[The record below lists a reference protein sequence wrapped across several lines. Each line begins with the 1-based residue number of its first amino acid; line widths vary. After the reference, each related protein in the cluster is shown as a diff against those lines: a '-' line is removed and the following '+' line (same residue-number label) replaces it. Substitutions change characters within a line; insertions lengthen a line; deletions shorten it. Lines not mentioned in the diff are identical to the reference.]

1 MLYSIEWRLIVYKIN
16 EKFLISHFNIRILRS
31 LLQFACFTKISAVI
45 RGLIKVLFQLSNI
58 LTLPID
64 EKKITQRKVRYLL
77 LFYFISAFFFFKKHG
92 KLPLKISHTIVIVL
106 VILLSHPS
114 LCLKI
119 WVTFFGGS
127 YVRVFSRERRYFN
140 DTKMFHSCFNKLF
153 STRSKKTKAS
163 QFRYNKTNRMYL
175 CDKRE

>member
-1 MLYSIEWRLIVYKIN
+1 MLYSI
-16 EKFLISHFNIRILRS
+16 KFLISHFNIRILRS

-58 LTLPID
+58 LTLPND
-64 EKKITQRKVRYLL
+64 EKITKWKVKYLL
-77 LFYFISAFFFFKKHG
+77 LFYLIFVFFFFKKHG

-163 QFRYNKTNRMYL
+163 QFRYNKTNRIYL
-175 CDKRE
+175 CDKTE

>member
-64 EKKITQRKVRYLL
+64 EKNNATKSQILTFILFYIRFL
-77 LFYFISAFFFFKKHG
+77 LFQ
-92 KLPLKISHTIVIVL
+92 
-106 VILLSHPS
+106 
-114 LCLKI
+114 
-119 WVTFFGGS
+119 
-127 YVRVFSRERRYFN
+127 
-140 DTKMFHSCFNKLF
+140 
-153 STRSKKTKAS
+153 KTW
-163 QFRYNKTNRMYL
+163 
-175 CDKRE
+175 